1 MRKLVTTLAVAATTA
16 AAASAGPAPASAEA
30 AGCTWKLPSRTLVY
44 QGSNSFT
51 LVKRDGVYTVDRRP
65 LAEVTLDSVKASR
78 VRFIITWGNGTAG
91 VYKGTIDE
99 DGFVEGTTYDRR
111 NPGSTA
117 RWEMD
122 RLARCV

>member
-65 LAEVTLDSVKASR
+65 LAEVTLDSAEGEPGAVHHHLGHRHRRGLQGHDRRRR
-78 VRFIITWGNGTAG
+78 VRRGHH
-91 VYKGTIDE
+91 V
-99 DGFVEGTTYDRR
+99 R
-111 NPGSTA
+111 PP
-117 RWEMD
+117 
-122 RLARCV
+122 